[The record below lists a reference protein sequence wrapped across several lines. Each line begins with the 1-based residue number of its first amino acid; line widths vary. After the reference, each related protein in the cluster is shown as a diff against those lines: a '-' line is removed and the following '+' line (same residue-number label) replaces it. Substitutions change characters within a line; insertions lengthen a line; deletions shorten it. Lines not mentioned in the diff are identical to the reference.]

1 MKMKKINKKIINHQI
16 SSKIKA
22 LFIFLFIILFWII
35 QCFLDIELFS
45 LDKFLYLNILIYDE
59 NKYLYNY

>member
-1 MKMKKINKKIINHQI
+1 MKKINKKIINHQI
-16 SSKIKA
+16 ISKTKA
-22 LFIFLFIILFWII
+22 LLIFLFIILFWII
-35 QCFLDIELFS
+35 QCFLDIELFN

>member
-1 MKMKKINKKIINHQI
+1 MKKINKKIINHQI
-16 SSKIKA
+16 ISKTKA
-22 LFIFLFIILFWII
+22 LLIFLFIILFWII

-45 LDKFLYLNILIYDE
+45 LNKFLYLNILIYDE